1 MKKKAL
7 FKIAIGVGIIVAI
20 WVICRVTGVLQFYNV
35 PTSGNT
41 PNINP
46 GDNIFATNIINYK
59 RLDFICYD
67 FNDPKF
73 GNGVWV
79 RRVCGLPGDTVQMVN
94 GTFFVNGRNLD
105 QGMKLK
111 HDYVV
116 NYNVAQRLIDE
127 DTFPYC
133 FPNSDSCRIAIEDAK
148 VTPELNAHKFVNNE
162 KGVMHKAFN
171 QNWSL
176 DNFGPIVVPD
186 GKLFLLGDNRSNS
199 VDSRLTGFTNET
211 DVVGVVVE

>member
-1 MKKKAL
+1 MKKRAL
-7 FKIAIGVGIIVAI
+7 IKIVISVGVIITI
-20 WVICRVTGVLQFYNV
+20 WEICRVTGMIQLYKV

-46 GDNIFATNIINYK
+46 GDNIFATNLIDYG

-73 GNGVWV
+73 GKGIWI
-79 RRVCGLPGDTVQMVN
+79 RRVCGLPGDTVKMEN
-94 GTFFVNGRNLD
+94 GTFFVNGRNMD
-105 QGMKLK
+105 HTITLK

-116 NYNVAQRLIDE
+116 QSGVAHRLID
-127 DTFPYC
+127 DFTFPFC
-133 FPNSDSCRIAIEDAK
+133 FPNSDSCRIAIEDGQ
-148 VTPELNAHKFVNNE
+148 VTPDLNAHKFINNE
-162 KGVMHKAFN
+162 KGVLHKSFN

-176 DNFGPIVVPD
+176 DNFGPLVVPN
-186 GKLFLLGDNRSNS
+186 GMLFLLGDNRSNS
-199 VDSRLTGFTNET
+199 VDSRLTGFTNVE